1 MKLIYKYLWCILTF
15 HIIFNKNIR
24 QSGYGDWECYVILPD
39 ISEVFQSFTKKDVLF
54 AGKSMV
60 NGRGVLNDENDDED
74 DDRYSQTYRVKY
86 RTMLELEMS

>member
-1 MKLIYKYLWCILTF
+1 MKTLDNPGI
-15 HIIFNKNIR
+15 
-24 QSGYGDWECYVILPD
+24 GDWECYVILPD
-39 ISEVFQSFTKKDVLF
+39 ISEVFQSLTKKDVLF

-86 RTMLELEMS
+86 RTILELELS